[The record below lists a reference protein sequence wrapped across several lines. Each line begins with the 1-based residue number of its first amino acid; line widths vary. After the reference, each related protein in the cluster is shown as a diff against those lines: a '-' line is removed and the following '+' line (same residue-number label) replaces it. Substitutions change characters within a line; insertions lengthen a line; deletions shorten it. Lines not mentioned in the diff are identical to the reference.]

1 MLYFTNEILYMQGR
15 PWARATP
22 QALGLG
28 QPLTPGQPM
37 GLKKKKK
44 NYIHKRKFLLEDKT
58 NIQRA
63 KKKKKIVINQYTQQT
78 NGSRFYFIFYNK
90 NGLKASKLTNLS
102 YKPTDN
108 QN

>member
-44 NYIHKRKFLLEDKT
+44 IIFIKEN
-58 NIQRA
+58 
-63 KKKKKIVINQYTQQT
+63 
-78 NGSRFYFIFYNK
+78 FY
-90 NGLKASKLTNLS
+90 
-102 YKPTDN
+102 
-108 QN
+108 

>member
-22 QALGLG
+22 QAFGLG

-44 NYIHKRKFLLEDKT
+44 
-58 NIQRA
+58 
-63 KKKKKIVINQYTQQT
+63 IVINQYTQQT
-78 NGSRFYFIFYNK
+78 NK
-90 NGLKASKLTNLS
+90 
-102 YKPTDN
+102 
-108 QN
+108 